1 MAIFKIDTDVVNN
14 VSNSISGLKGDAESI
29 SNSVNGYDTSAVD
42 EFYDIS
48 SAAAKAKN
56 AIYNK
61 ISQLSDKIEKTATH
75 LTDVVNKHSEVQN
88 ACKSDEFMDVDY
100 GGVTNNKALNSS
112 NTNYRST
119 SAVGGGVGSAAYGAS
134 TGLSSSAAYG
144 ASTGLSSSSTYGGSS
159 MANQQLTEEALERF
173 KNGDITVDAAVK
185 SAIEWALKTANDNLH
200 GYSQNTRWGNP
211 NYDCSSFVISAYEAA
226 GIPVVEAGATYTG
239 DMRAAFLKCGFE
251 WIPGNPDVNSLQPG
265 DILLDES
272 DHTEMYIGNGQ
283 NVGAHGNYDGFNGDS
298 SGREVCVGNY
308 YSHPWDG
315 VLRYVGKE

>member
-112 NTNYRST
+112 NTNYRSI
-119 SAVGGGVGSAAYGAS
+119 SAVGGGVG
-134 TGLSSSAAYG
+134 SAAYG

-185 SAIEWALKTANDNLH
+185 SAIDWALKTANDNLH

-211 NYDCSSFVISAYEAA
+211 NYDCASFVISAYESA
-226 GIPVVEAGATYTG
+226 GIPVIEAGATYTG

-283 NVGAHGNYDGFNGDS
+283 NVGAHSNYDGVNGDS

-315 VLRYVGKE
+315 VLRYVGKK

>member
-119 SAVGGGVGSAAYGAS
+119 SAVGGGVGSA
-134 TGLSSSAAYG
+134 LYG

-159 MANQQLTEEALERF
+159 MANHQLTEEALERF

-226 GIPVVEAGATYTG
+226 GIPVIEAGATYTG

-283 NVGAHGNYDGFNGDS
+283 NVGAHSNYDGVNGDS

-315 VLRYVGKE
+315 VLRYVGKK

>member
-88 ACKSDEFMDVDY
+88 ACKSDEFVDVDY

-159 MANQQLTEEALERF
+159 MASQQLTEEALERF

-185 SAIEWALKTANDNLH
+185 SAIDWALKTANDNLH

-211 NYDCSSFVISAYEAA
+211 NYDCASFVISAYEAA
-226 GIPVVEAGATYTG
+226 GIPVIEAGATYTG

-283 NVGAHGNYDGFNGDS
+283 NVGAHSNYDGVNGDS

-315 VLRYVGKE
+315 VLRYVGKK

>member
-14 VSNSISGLKGDAESI
+14 VSNSISGLKGTAESI

-42 EFYDIS
+42 VFYDIS
-48 SAAAKAKN
+48 GAAATAKN
-56 AIYNK
+56 AIYDK
-61 ISQLSDKIEKTATH
+61 ISQLSDKIGRTATH
-75 LTDVVNKHSEVQN
+75 LTDVVNTHINVQN
-88 ACKSDEFMDVDY
+88 ACKSDEFVDVDY

-119 SAVGGGVGSAAYGAS
+119 SAVGGGVG
-134 TGLSSSAAYG
+134 SAAYG

-211 NYDCSSFVISAYEAA
+211 NYDCASFVISAYESA
-226 GIPVVEAGATYTG
+226 GIPVIEAGATYTG

-283 NVGAHGNYDGFNGDS
+283 NVGAHSNYDGVNGDS

-315 VLRYVGKE
+315 VLRYVGKK

>member
-42 EFYDIS
+42 EFCDIS

-88 ACKSDEFMDVDY
+88 ACKSDEFVDVDY

-119 SAVGGGVGSAAYGAS
+119 SAVGGGVG
-134 TGLSSSAAYG
+134 SAAYG

-226 GIPVVEAGATYTG
+226 GIPVIEAGATYTG

-283 NVGAHGNYDGFNGDS
+283 NVGAHSNYDGVNGDS

-315 VLRYVGKE
+315 VLRYVGKK

>member
-42 EFYDIS
+42 EFCDIS

-134 TGLSSSAAYG
+134 TGLSSS
-144 ASTGLSSSSTYGGSS
+144 STYGGSS

-226 GIPVVEAGATYTG
+226 GIPVIEAGATYTG

-283 NVGAHGNYDGFNGDS
+283 NVGAHSNYDGVNGDS

-315 VLRYVGKE
+315 VLRYVGKK

>member
-88 ACKSDEFMDVDY
+88 ACKSDEFVDVDY

-159 MANQQLTEEALERF
+159 MASQQLTEEALERF

-185 SAIEWALKTANDNLH
+185 SAIDWALKTANDNLH

-251 WIPGNPDVNSLQPG
+251 WIPGNPDDQE
-265 DILLDES
+265 IQ
-272 DHTEMYIGNGQ
+272 M
-283 NVGAHGNYDGFNGDS
+283 
-298 SGREVCVGNY
+298 
-308 YSHPWDG
+308 
-315 VLRYVGKE
+315 

>member
-134 TGLSSSAAYG
+134 TGLSSS
-144 ASTGLSSSSTYGGSS
+144 STYGGSS

-226 GIPVVEAGATYTG
+226 GIPVIEAGATYTG

-283 NVGAHGNYDGFNGDS
+283 NVGAHSNYDGFNGDS

-315 VLRYVGKE
+315 VLRYVGKK

>member
-14 VSNSISGLKGDAESI
+14 VSNSISGLKGTAESI

-42 EFYDIS
+42 VFYDIS
-48 SAAAKAKN
+48 GAAATAKN
-56 AIYNK
+56 AIYDK
-61 ISQLSDKIEKTATH
+61 ISQLSDKIGRTATH
-75 LTDVVNKHSEVQN
+75 LTDVVNTHINVQN
-88 ACKSDEFMDVDY
+88 ACKSDEFVDVDY

-112 NTNYRST
+112 NTNYRSI
-119 SAVGGGVGSAAYGAS
+119 SAVGGGVG
-134 TGLSSSAAYG
+134 SAAYG

-159 MANQQLTEEALERF
+159 MANQQLTEEALQRF

-211 NYDCSSFVISAYEAA
+211 NYDCASFVISAYEAA
-226 GIPVVEAGATYTG
+226 GIPVIEAGATYTG

-272 DHTEMYIGNGQ
+272 DHTEMYIGNGK
-283 NVGAHGNYDGFNGDS
+283 NVGAHRNYDGVNGDS
-298 SGREVCVGNY
+298 SGREVCVNDY

-315 VLRYVGKE
+315 VLRQKK

>member
-88 ACKSDEFMDVDY
+88 ACKSDEFVDVDY

-159 MANQQLTEEALERF
+159 MASQQLTEEALERF

-185 SAIEWALKTANDNLH
+185 SAIDWALKTANDNLH

-226 GIPVVEAGATYTG
+226 GIPVIEAGATYTG

-272 DHTEMYIGNGQ
+272 DHTEMYIGNGK
-283 NVGAHGNYDGFNGDS
+283 NVGAHRNYDGVNGDS
-298 SGREVCVGNY
+298 SGREVCVNDY

-315 VLRYVGKE
+315 VLRQKK

>member
-14 VSNSISGLKGDAESI
+14 VSNSISGLKGTAESI

-42 EFYDIS
+42 VFYDIS
-48 SAAAKAKN
+48 GAAATAKN
-56 AIYNK
+56 AIYDK
-61 ISQLSDKIEKTATH
+61 ISQLSDKIDTTATH
-75 LTDVVNKHSEVQN
+75 LTDVVTTHINVQN
-88 ACKSDEFMDVDY
+88 ACKSDEFLDVDY
-100 GGVTNNKALNSS
+100 GGLTNNKALNSS

-119 SAVGGGVGSAAYGAS
+119 SAVGGGVGSA
-134 TGLSSSAAYG
+134 LYG
-144 ASTGLSSSSTYGGSS
+144 ASTGLSSSSTYGDSS

-211 NYDCSSFVISAYEAA
+211 NYDCASFVISAYEAA
-226 GIPVVEAGATYTG
+226 GIPVIEAGATYTG

-283 NVGAHGNYDGFNGDS
+283 NVGAHSNYDGVNGDS

-315 VLRYVGKE
+315 VLRYVGKK

>member
-88 ACKSDEFMDVDY
+88 ACKSDEFVDVDY

-159 MANQQLTEEALERF
+159 MASQQLTEEALERF

-185 SAIEWALKTANDNLH
+185 SAIDWALKTANDNLH
-200 GYSQNTRWGNP
+200 GYSQDTRWGNP

-226 GIPVVEAGATYTG
+226 GIPVIEAGATYTG

-283 NVGAHGNYDGFNGDS
+283 NVGAHSNYDGVNGDS

-315 VLRYVGKE
+315 VLRYVGKK

>member
-88 ACKSDEFMDVDY
+88 ACKSDEFVDVDY

-112 NTNYRST
+112 NINYRST

-185 SAIEWALKTANDNLH
+185 SAIDWALKTANDNLH

-226 GIPVVEAGATYTG
+226 GIPVIEAGATYTG

-272 DHTEMYIGNGQ
+272 DHTEMYIGNGK
-283 NVGAHGNYDGFNGDS
+283 NVGAHRNYDGVNGDS
-298 SGREVCVGNY
+298 SGREVCVNDY

-315 VLRYVGKE
+315 VLRQKK

>member
-134 TGLSSSAAYG
+134 TGLSSS
-144 ASTGLSSSSTYGGSS
+144 STYGGSS

-226 GIPVVEAGATYTG
+226 GIPVIEAGATYTG

-283 NVGAHGNYDGFNGDS
+283 NVGAHSNYDGVNGDS

-315 VLRYVGKE
+315 VLRYVGKK

>member
-14 VSNSISGLKGDAESI
+14 VSNSISGLKGTAESI

-88 ACKSDEFMDVDY
+88 ACKSDEFVDVDY

-119 SAVGGGVGSAAYGAS
+119 SAVGGGVGSA
-134 TGLSSSAAYG
+134 LYG

-185 SAIEWALKTANDNLH
+185 SAIDWALKTANDNLH

-283 NVGAHGNYDGFNGDS
+283 NVGAHSNYDGFNGDS

-315 VLRYVGKE
+315 VLRYVGNK

>member
-1 MAIFKIDTDVVNN
+1 
-14 VSNSISGLKGDAESI
+14 
-29 SNSVNGYDTSAVD
+29 
-42 EFYDIS
+42 
-48 SAAAKAKN
+48 
-56 AIYNK
+56 
-61 ISQLSDKIEKTATH
+61 
-75 LTDVVNKHSEVQN
+75 
-88 ACKSDEFMDVDY
+88 MDVDY

-119 SAVGGGVGSAAYGAS
+119 SAVGGGVGSA
-134 TGLSSSAAYG
+134 LYG

-211 NYDCSSFVISAYEAA
+211 NYDCASFVISAYEAA
-226 GIPVVEAGATYTG
+226 GIPVIEAGATYTG

-283 NVGAHGNYDGFNGDS
+283 NVGAHSNYDGVNGDS

-315 VLRYVGKE
+315 VLRYVGKK